1 MTESYEDIR
10 DRSDI
15 IPRDT
20 RVEWIE
26 ADQAEGMLR
35 YQYDRLAED
44 GDLTDE
50 ARARRASELYERHR
64 ERIERKKQ
72 EARDALVKA
81 AKSAEKS
88 SVPRPLGE
96 GLSSTDPTKLLL
108 DQNEANRIVRTIE
121 RRKGQAGP
129 FRPDTGELLR
139 QEYARGLEI
148 GGIEGG
154 AICRG
159 VLRASQ
165 ELGVGDAWLDSLR
178 NDRQRESLDNARRL
192 EHYAGLI
199 SVKAPE
205 PPKSL
210 RKSSGSRGG
219 GQAPLLVPASGSPI
233 LASGGSSRVTKKRR
247 RKSA

>member
-1 MTESYEDIR
+1 MSETYESIR
-10 DRSDI
+10 NHSDI
-15 IPRDT
+15 IPQDT
-20 RVEWIE
+20 RVKWIE

-35 YQYDRLAED
+35 YQYDRLAQD

-50 ARARRASELYERHR
+50 ARARRAGELYERHR
-64 ERIERKKQ
+64 ETIERKKKA
-72 EARDALVKA
+72 ARDALLKT
-81 AKSAEKS
+81 AKSSEKS
-88 SVPRPLGE
+88 SVPRPSGE
-96 GLSSTDPTKLLL
+96 ALSSTDPTKLLL
-108 DQNEANRIVRTIE
+108 DQNEASRIVRTIE

-129 FRPDTGELLR
+129 FRPDTGDMLR

-148 GGIEGG
+148 GGTEGG

-192 EHYAGLI
+192 AQYAGFI

-210 RKSSGSRGG
+210 RKPSGRGG
-219 GQAPLLVPASGSPI
+219 DPAPILIPASGSPI
-233 LASGGSSRVTKKRR
+233 PAFGGSSRATKKRR
-247 RKSA
+247 RKS